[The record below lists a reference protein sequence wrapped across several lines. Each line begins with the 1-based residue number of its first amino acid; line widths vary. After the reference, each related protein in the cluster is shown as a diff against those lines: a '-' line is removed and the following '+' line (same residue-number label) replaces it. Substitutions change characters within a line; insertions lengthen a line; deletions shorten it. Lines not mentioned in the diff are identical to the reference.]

1 MKKNKIIHYDLK
13 PDNILVYSENGE
25 VILKICDMEQTKI
38 IIIKEEQKSSE
49 ENKTNEILSGQSLTD
64 FQDFRNKYQAPELKS
79 SHFCE
84 INNRIKDFK
93 NNQYQEISNE
103 EKKLLFKIDIY
114 SMGILF
120 HYDLIKLFFDVK
132 KYKNLESL
140 LKDP

>member
-13 PDNILVYSENGE
+13 PDNVLAYSENGE

-38 IIIKEEQKSSE
+38 IIIREESKNSV
-49 ENKTNEILSGQSLTD
+49 ENNTNEQLSGQSLTG

-103 EKKLLFKIDIY
+103 EKKLLFKIGIY
-114 SMGILF
+114 SMGKIFL
-120 HYDLIKLFFDVK
+120 YDLLKLFFDR
-132 KYKNLESL
+132 NLETL
-140 LKDP
+140 IKDT